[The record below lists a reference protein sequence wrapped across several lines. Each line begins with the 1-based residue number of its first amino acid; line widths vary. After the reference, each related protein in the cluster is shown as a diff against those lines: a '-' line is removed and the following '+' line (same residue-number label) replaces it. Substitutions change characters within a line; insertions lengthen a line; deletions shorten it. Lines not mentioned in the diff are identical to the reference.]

1 MIKIIER
8 WIGYYGKLLNEENP
22 RRVLGD
28 GMPNEGLTPAINR
41 EEIEVGL
48 KGMKKLRGD
57 GTRWNVSGG
66 LEESRTR
73 RGRYVV
79 GSAPEDF

>member
-1 MIKIIER
+1 MTNLPTKEFTQKRQIKDKQGVVLEEHDKIIEM

-48 KGMKKLRGD
+48 KGMK
-57 GTRWNVSGG
+57 N
-66 LEESRTR
+66 
-73 RGRYVV
+73 
-79 GSAPEDF
+79 

>member
-28 GMPNEGLTPAINR
+28 GMTNEGLTPAINR

-48 KGMKKLRGD
+48 KGMK
-57 GTRWNVSGG
+57 N
-66 LEESRTR
+66 
-73 RGRYVV
+73 
-79 GSAPEDF
+79 

>member
-1 MIKIIER
+1 MIKIIEM

-48 KGMKKLRGD
+48 KGMK
-57 GTRWNVSGG
+57 N
-66 LEESRTR
+66 
-73 RGRYVV
+73 
-79 GSAPEDF
+79 

>member
-1 MIKIIER
+1 MINNEWFYRNMIKIIER

-48 KGMKKLRGD
+48 KGMK
-57 GTRWNVSGG
+57 N
-66 LEESRTR
+66 
-73 RGRYVV
+73 
-79 GSAPEDF
+79 

>member
-1 MIKIIER
+1 MTNLPTKEFTQKRQIKDKQGVVYRNMIKIIER
-8 WIGYYGKLLNEENP
+8 WIGYYGKLLNEENQ

-48 KGMKKLRGD
+48 KGMK
-57 GTRWNVSGG
+57 N
-66 LEESRTR
+66 
-73 RGRYVV
+73 
-79 GSAPEDF
+79 